1 MNNKPFWEE
10 LQHSLAIRGI
20 NWKNTVSILPDELNE
35 KFAVSQ
41 FASNDQ
47 LINCNM
53 TGRSYTQ
60 GKIVELV
67 VNSEALKEMTFA
79 EEVCLQWLYQFF
91 VVEGVEFEL
100 SKLTPNHGEWPVS
113 LLDLLDA
120 KLHTMVYLSSLLC
133 LTEESKNL
141 DEFKERVE
149 EAVKNL
155 YEKTDDY
162 GESFRRHGIRG
173 LIPRLWDKIARYI
186 QLQANDHGANFE
198 PREDSARDLLGYS
211 IVTWSLIKEA
221 KSKLEL

>member
-79 EEVCLQWLYQFF
+79 EEV
-91 VVEGVEFEL
+91 
-100 SKLTPNHGEWPVS
+100 
-113 LLDLLDA
+113 
-120 KLHTMVYLSSLLC
+120 
-133 LTEESKNL
+133 
-141 DEFKERVE
+141 
-149 EAVKNL
+149 
-155 YEKTDDY
+155 
-162 GESFRRHGIRG
+162 G
-173 LIPRLWDKIARYI
+173 LMMI
-186 QLQANDHGANFE
+186 
-198 PREDSARDLLGYS
+198 SA
-211 IVTWSLIKEA
+211 I
-221 KSKLEL
+221 